1 MTSAIYRAI
10 WEVWDAQPW
19 LDLARHAD
27 SGTLVFGG
35 AIHAGGGDIRQL
47 EGWSADGDIPST
59 LQHVRLEATLQ
70 SATVTIDG
78 EDLRV
83 VITASWRVL
92 RRVAIVV
99 CDDGDTDF
107 ALDDAGHLV
116 PVEVQP

>member
-1 MTSAIYRAI
+1 MTGAIYREI
-10 WEVWDAQPW
+10 WQVWDAQPW

-27 SGTLVFGG
+27 AGTLVFGG
-35 AIHAGGGDIRQL
+35 LIHAGGGDIRQL
-47 EGWSADGDIPST
+47 WGWDAIGDIPST
-59 LQHVRLEATLQ
+59 LQHVSIEATLQ

-92 RRVAIVV
+92 RRVALVA

-107 ALDDAGHLV
+107 ARDAAGQLV